1 MRIMSELPLE
11 GEAPVH
17 CVSGADMCEL
27 LGISPAMLTELKR
40 RGIARHV
47 GRDAW
52 DLEATVNAYVTHL
65 RGIASGR
72 GGEAHVLEL
81 TAERA
86 RLAKA
91 QADAQELRNAQ
102 AHGELIRAEDA
113 EREWFDLLRQ
123 LRARLLAIPARL
135 RSDGA
140 LDREASAALDR
151 ALRDALAELG
161 GGDA

>member
-1 MRIMSELPLE
+1 MRIVSQLQQE

-17 CVSGADMCEL
+17 CVSSADLRAL
-27 LGISPAMLTELKR
+27 LGISPAMLTNLKQ
-40 RGIARHV
+40 RGIAKHL
-47 GRDAW
+47 GHNTW
-52 DLEATVNAYVTHL
+52 DLEATVRAYVEHL

-72 GGEAHVLEL
+72 GGEDQVLAL

-91 QADAQELRNAQ
+91 QADAQELKNAQ
-102 AHGELIRAEDA
+102 ARGELIRAEDA
-113 EREWFDLLRQ
+113 EREWSDFLRQ
-123 LRARLLAIPARL
+123 LRARLLALPARL
-135 RSDGA
+135 RADGA